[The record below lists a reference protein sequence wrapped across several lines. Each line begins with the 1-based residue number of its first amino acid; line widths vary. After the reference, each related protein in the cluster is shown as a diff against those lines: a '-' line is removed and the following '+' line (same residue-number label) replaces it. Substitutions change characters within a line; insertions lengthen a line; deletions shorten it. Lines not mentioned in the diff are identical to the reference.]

1 MGRVICKSDGY
12 HRRHLWATLLCGA
25 ALSGCATF
33 DVPDQPVLPKME
45 LAEPGF
51 TTQTLSDLSSD
62 ADISPTWWTR
72 FDDPNLVLLIEQAL
86 AENRDLAVAKA
97 NVATANVQV
106 QRAGLAQSFDLSSA
120 ASAELNNSI
129 GSTSIDRNVNGSLS
143 ASWEY
148 DAFGRIENQI
158 RATSLGRDAVVQA
171 RRDIAVLVASQ
182 TAQAYVDLR
191 SAQARLA
198 VAKDNADLQA
208 EGLDL
213 LTQLV
218 EAGRS
223 NDLDL
228 NRSRALY
235 LTTRA
240 SLPTFRAA
248 VATATARLN
257 ALTGAYSVDVDI
269 DDLLEPSTRGSIP
282 HHQGALATGS
292 PEALIR
298 RRPDIR
304 VAEARVAQQ
313 LALGDVDR
321 ARLFPTLVFNAD
333 LRGFFGSVDNFP
345 DRTFFGL
352 GVGPAINWDGPDLR
366 RVRADIDVTDAQTI
380 AAFAAYEQTVMTAL
394 SEVEQALAL
403 YQGER
408 QRRDD
413 LSAAEGAARNALML
427 ARLRFD
433 EGLDDFLDVLDAQ
446 RTLLDAQDDLVQNDT
461 LITTFAISAYR
472 ALGGMWTDAELD
484 IRATPPQIAQST
496 DAATPAQ
503 TRATQDALPVESLMP

>member
-1 MGRVICKSDGY
+1 MGRLIDTIDN
-12 HRRHLWATLLCGA
+12 RRRAHVLAALFFGV

-33 DVPDQPVLPKME
+33 DVPTRPVLPE
-45 LAEPGF
+45 VALASSTF
-51 TTQTLSDLSSD
+51 QNSSLSETSRTPE
-62 ADISPTWWTR
+62 AIPNWWTR
-72 FDDPNLVLLIEQAL
+72 FDDPELVILVERAL
-86 AENRDLAVAKA
+86 SENRNLAVAQA
-97 NVATANVQV
+97 NVATAEAQLR
-106 QRAGLAQSFDLSSA
+106 RAGLFQSYNVSSTS
-120 ASAELNNSI
+120 SAELNNSI
-129 GSTSIDRNVNGSLS
+129 GSTNIDRNVNGALR
-143 ASWEY
+143 ASWEF

-158 RATSLGRDAVVQA
+158 RAIELNRDAVVQS
-171 RRDIAVLVASQ
+171 RRDVAVLVASE

-198 VAKDNADLQA
+198 VAQENAALQA

-228 NRSRALY
+228 NRSRAQY

-248 VATATARLN
+248 VASTTARLT
-257 ALTGAYSVDVDI
+257 ALTGTYAGDNEGE
-269 DDLLEPSTRGSIP
+269 LLLSEPSRAGNIP
-282 HHQGALATGS
+282 HHQGALGSSS

-304 VAEARVAQQ
+304 AAEARLSQR
-313 LALGDVDR
+313 LALAEVDR

-333 LRGFFGSVDNFP
+333 LRGFFGSVENFP

-352 GVGPAINWDGPDLR
+352 GVGPALNWEGPDLR
-366 RVRADIDVTDAQTI
+366 RIRADIEVTDTQTV
-380 AAFAAYEQTVMTAL
+380 AAFAAYEQVIFTAL
-394 SEVEQALAL
+394 SEVETALAL
-403 YQGER
+403 YAGEVI
-408 QRRDD
+408 RRDD
-413 LSAAEGAARNALML
+413 LTDATEAASNALKL

-484 IRATPPQIAQST
+484 AH
-496 DAATPAQ
+496 
-503 TRATQDALPVESLMP
+503 ALPQ